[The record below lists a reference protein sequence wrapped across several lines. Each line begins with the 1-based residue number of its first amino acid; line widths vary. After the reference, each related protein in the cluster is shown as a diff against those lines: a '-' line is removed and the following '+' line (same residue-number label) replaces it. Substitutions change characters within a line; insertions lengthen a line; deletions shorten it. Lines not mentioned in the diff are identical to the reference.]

1 MTRQPIPPFSRADA
15 VYFLASAGAFLGAA
29 GAADARYSAGS
40 VCEALA
46 TLGVSDAELRV
57 ATTRG
62 LLGQGSRWDDIL
74 SPEFM
79 DALGKEPRND
89 HAGN

>member
-1 MTRQPIPPFSRADA
+1 MTKPVPPFSRADA

-29 GAADARYSAGS
+29 GAADTRYSAGS

-46 TLGVSDAELRV
+46 TLGVSQAELRV

-62 LLGQGSRWDDIL
+62 LLGQGSRWDEIL
-74 SPEFM
+74 APEFM
-79 DALGKEPRND
+79 DKLGVKEPRND